1 MTKALEIGARL
12 KAIRLHRGERQ
23 AVVAEAVGMARP
35 SLSMLENGHDSPGL
49 DLIVALAD
57 YYGVSLDHLV
67 RGTPLAGLDA
77 TFDPSQKEEEGIVL
91 RLWRRLK
98 PDQKEVVALTMN
110 ALLRP
115 EDRASLPHQNTPA
128 RVNET

>member
-12 KAIRLHRGERQ
+12 KAIRTERGEPQ

-67 RGTPLAGLDA
+67 RGASLARPDIVL
-77 TFDPSQKEEEGIVL
+77 DPSQKEEEGIVL

-98 PDQKEVVALTMN
+98 PEQREVVALTMN
-110 ALLRP
+110 AFLSP
-115 EDRASLPHQNTPA
+115 EDRAALPHRNAPA
-128 RVNET
+128 RVNQT